1 MRTRG
6 APESRPDVLWR
17 MVGGLWSDLE
27 AGLPL
32 TQGQLDAAVEGFF
45 RIGVHPGTDPRTA
58 LVLLVRAHRLD
69 SANPKHP
76 YHVGLLYLR
85 HGLPEAAARW
95 LTAAASLAPANHRV
109 WAHLSLV
116 HRQLDE
122 NAAGRSGEHRARA
135 ESIAGAIREG
145 RDDFAPEDG
154 EGGGNSGVNGSVL
167 PLLRPGECRWSGIF
181 DMAADNRLRDR
192 TTTRTRDA
200 LAEELESVAALSER
214 RGGGTAAFTV
224 LAVQWMVYGYP
235 AATVRRL
242 AKQLP
247 PDDGPAARLLG
258 LVCDLFETDRAELP
272 ARLAACLAEGL
283 LPELLTA
290 LIHRRRLLW
299 RPLSFPDLGA
309 HAAAREFRDGDP
321 ARHVAA
327 LKAAEKELGAGP
339 PEEMTDV
346 PQPAGGEE
354 GAAATPDER
363 LAECESAAAGLQ
375 ELVQEAKAQAQ
386 GLAKGKTA
394 SAADFGRMSGDKELL
409 TGLVEGLEEV
419 RMAWLDTLKQL
430 TGADQTGLVMPFEEF
445 QKRAEACEAELQKPA
460 TALRNILKRANAK
473 LAARRAEFAQTPP
486 EPSERAR
493 TLEARVSDLQTHRPA
508 GTPTPTPPT
517 AEPDLP
523 EPTPSQPTD
532 GPHPHERALPE
543 PPGGPHTPE
552 ATHSEP
558 SAWPHTPE
566 ATPTEPADRPRSPAP
581 AAATPPEPP
590 PDASPRQRVGHAV
603 ACAEGR
609 LDANFAEAWR
619 TLDAYPPKL
628 WHRDAVALLRAYVGG
643 HQAEADQR
651 MGRTATA
658 RRRWSA
664 MLADDPLDTAVLRN
678 LAVAHTTSGDLGP
691 AAQAWRRYLEALYL
705 RDLLHG
711 DIRRGAAERAEVHRV
726 LAGSFGTAPLCA
738 VSTADRELEGDLRQ
752 VPPVLASRGKVTL
765 TTTHLRLEELNHTLT
780 HRGPT
785 LLLGVGRSVGETELA
800 AARDRRTA
808 AFDTAVQA
816 LPARIREPYAKLC
829 RQLIDEAFEE
839 ASQTGRRTRRPG
851 DGAEEQ
857 AHLEWVRGR
866 ILWKLRISKALTG
879 AQAEWPLTEYSGD
892 VIGNLRLIDALP
904 LDPADETVLRAAQLL
919 GVQGDP
925 AEFVT
930 RHNELSELAG
940 AFALRWIF
948 DAAEETRSGPVT
960 RDFPDRFRRTAR
972 SWGRNTDTILERHTE
987 RLDDPIDLYYPSARS
1002 AFGVLE
1008 TSAVPTDERERGI
1021 VTAAVAGLERWME
1034 RLPGATGPAR
1044 ALARLLGSLGRH
1056 DEARAVLLRARDEA
1070 FGERGRQKLAA
1081 SFVRDSIAREEYADA
1096 VGQVRALLDGG
1107 SDDER
1112 LRYLLIEAYNHWIS
1126 SGKLLPPTHRITE
1139 DFARW
1144 TDDETVQ
1151 SSRMLV
1157 VATTMARHRGRPD
1170 GTGAGRLADDLR
1182 TVYEADQGNLEARYH
1197 LVHALYGEAW
1207 HLRERIRSS
1216 SGGLRRTLREQLDA
1230 VRKECERHALGLVGT
1245 GRPGAFAG
1253 TDAGSQERTV
1263 DKGTLRD
1270 EERRA
1275 KIEEILR
1282 KIRRPKE

>member
-1 MRTRG
+1 MRTRR
-6 APESRPDVLWR
+6 APENRPDVLWR

-32 TQGQLDAAVEGFF
+32 TQGQLDAVVEGFF
-45 RIGVHPGTDPRTA
+45 RIGVHPGTDPATA

-95 LTAAASLAPANHRV
+95 LTAAAALAPASHRV
-109 WAHLSLV
+109 WAHLSLT
-116 HRQLDE
+116 HRQLDKDP
-122 NAAGRSGEHRARA
+122 ASGQGGSGEHRARA
-135 ESIAGAIREG
+135 ESIAGTIREG
-145 RDDFAPEDG
+145 REDFDPEIA
-154 EGGGNSGVNGSVL
+154 GSVL
-167 PLLRPGECRWSGIF
+167 PLLRPGECRWSGVL
-181 DMAADNRLRDR
+181 DMEADSRLRDR

-200 LAEELESVAALSER
+200 LAEELESIAGLSER

-242 AKQLP
+242 AKRLP
-247 PDDGPAARLLG
+247 PDDGPAALLLD

-272 ARLAACLAEGL
+272 ERLATCLAEGL

-290 LIHRRRLLW
+290 LIHRQRLLW
-299 RPLSFPDLGA
+299 RPLRFPDVGA
-309 HAAAREFRDGDP
+309 HAAARDFTDGDP
-321 ARHVAA
+321 ARHVTS
-327 LKAAEKELGAGP
+327 LRAAEKELGAGP

-346 PQPAGGEE
+346 PQSSGGEE
-354 GAAATPDER
+354 GEAATPDER
-363 LAECESAAAGLQ
+363 LTECEQAAAGLQ
-375 ELVQEAKAQAQ
+375 ELIQEAKAQAQ
-386 GLAKGKTA
+386 ALAKGKVG
-394 SAADFGRMSGDKELL
+394 SAADFARMSGDKELL
-409 TGLVEGLEEV
+409 TRLVEGLEEV
-419 RMAWLDTLKQL
+419 RMAWLTTLKEL
-430 TGADQTGLVMPFEEF
+430 TGTDPAGLVMPFEEF
-445 QKRAEACEAELQKPA
+445 QKRAEGCEAELQKPA
-460 TALRNILKRANAK
+460 TTLRNILKRADRK
-473 LAARRAEFAQTPP
+473 LDGRKGEFGHLPT
-486 EPSERAR
+486 EPSEQALA
-493 TLEARVSDLQTHRPA
+493 LEGRVSALRQQQPA
-508 GTPTPTPPT
+508 GAATPVSAAPADQPFS
-517 AEPDLP
+517 P
-523 EPTPSQPTD
+523 EP
-532 GPHPHERALPE
+532 A
-543 PPGGPHTPE
+543 
-552 ATHSEP
+552 
-558 SAWPHTPE
+558 
-566 ATPTEPADRPRSPAP
+566 SPA
-581 AAATPPEPP
+581 PPEPP
-590 PDASPRQRVGHAV
+590 AEATPRERVTHAL
-603 ACAEGR
+603 AAAESR

-619 TLDAYPPKL
+619 TLDAYPPAL

-651 MGRTATA
+651 LGRTTAA

-738 VSTADRELEGDLRQ
+738 ASAADRELDGDLRQ

-765 TTTHLRLEELNHTLT
+765 ATAHLRLEELNHTLA

-808 AFDTAVQA
+808 AVDTAVQA
-816 LPARIREPYAKLC
+816 LPARVREPYAKLC
-829 RQLIDEAFEE
+829 RQLVDEAFRE
-839 ASQTGRRTRRPG
+839 ASETGRRTRRAG
-851 DGAEEQ
+851 DEAEEQ
-857 AHLEWVRGR
+857 AHMEWVRGR
-866 ILWKLRISKALTG
+866 ILWKLRITSAITG
-879 AQAEWPLTEYSGD
+879 TQAEWPLTEYSGD

-925 AEFVT
+925 AEFVA
-930 RHNELSELAG
+930 RHNQLSELAG
-940 AFALRWIF
+940 AFALRQIF

-960 RDFPDRFRRTAR
+960 KDFPDRFRRTAR
-972 SWGRNTDTILERHTE
+972 SWGRNSATILDRYTD

-1008 TSAVPTDERERGI
+1008 ASAVPTDDRERDI
-1021 VTAAVAGLERWME
+1021 VTAAVAGLERWVE

-1056 DEARAVLLRARDEA
+1056 DEAREVLVRARDEA
-1070 FGERGRQKLAA
+1070 FSERGREKLAV
-1081 SFVRDSIAREEYADA
+1081 SFVRDSIAREEYAEA
-1096 VGQVRALLDGG
+1096 VEQVRALLDGG

-1112 LRYLLIEAYNHWIS
+1112 LRYLLVEAYNHWIS
-1126 SGKLLPPTHRITE
+1126 SGKLLPPARRITE

-1151 SSRMLV
+1151 NSRLLV
-1157 VATTMARHRGRPD
+1157 VSATMARHRDRPD

-1182 TVYEADQGNLEARYH
+1182 EVYEADQGNLEARYH

-1207 HLRERIRSS
+1207 QLRERIRSA

-1230 VRKECERHALGLVGT
+1230 VRAECERHALGLVGT
-1245 GRPGAFAG
+1245 GQAGAFAG
-1253 TDAGSQERTV
+1253 SDAGSQERTV
-1263 DKGTLRD
+1263 DTGTLRD
-1270 EERRA
+1270 AERRA
-1275 KIEEILR
+1275 KIQEILQ
-1282 KIRRPKE
+1282 KVRPRG

>member
-27 AGLPL
+27 AGLQLP
-32 TQGQLDAAVEGFF
+32 QGQLDAAVEGFF
-45 RIGVHPGTDPRTA
+45 RIGVHPGTDPSTA

-95 LTAAASLAPANHRV
+95 LTAAAALAPANHRI
-109 WAHLSLV
+109 WAHLSLA

-122 NAAGRSGEHRARA
+122 DPAGRSGEHRARA
-135 ESIAGAIREG
+135 ESIAGTIREG
-145 RDDFAPEDG
+145 RDDFAPEAG
-154 EGGGNSGVNGSVL
+154 EGDDGNSEADGSVL

-200 LAEELESVAALSER
+200 LAGELESVAALSER

-272 ARLAACLAEGL
+272 VRLAACLAEGL

-321 ARHVAA
+321 ARHVAS

-346 PQPAGGEE
+346 PRPAGGEE

-363 LAECESAAAGLQ
+363 LAECESAAARLQ
-375 ELVQEAKAQAQ
+375 ELIQEAKAQAQ
-386 GLAKGKTA
+386 GLAKGKVA
-394 SAADFGRMSGDKELL
+394 SAADFGRVSGDKELL

-430 TGADQTGLVMPFEEF
+430 TGADPTGLVMPFEEF

-460 TALRNILKRANAK
+460 TTLRNILKRANAN
-473 LAARRAEFAQTPP
+473 LAARKAEFAQTPP
-486 EPSERAR
+486 EPSEQARA
-493 TLEARVSDLQTHRPA
+493 LEARVSDLRTHRPA
-508 GTPTPTPPT
+508 GTPAPPPT
-517 AEPDLP
+517 TGGPDLP
-523 EPTPSQPTD
+523 EPTPAQLTA
-532 GPHPHERALPE
+532 GPLSHE
-543 PPGGPHTPE
+543 
-552 ATHSEP
+552 
-558 SAWPHTPE
+558 
-566 ATPTEPADRPRSPAP
+566 
-581 AAATPPEPP
+581 AAPPEPP
-590 PDASPRQRVGHAV
+590 PGASPRQRVGHAI
-603 ACAEGR
+603 ACAEGL

-651 MGRTATA
+651 MGRTAAA

-780 HRGPT
+780 HRGPA

-808 AFDTAVQA
+808 AVDTAVKA

-829 RQLIDEAFEE
+829 RRLIDEAFEE

-851 DGAEEQ
+851 DEAEEQ

-866 ILWKLRISKALTG
+866 ILWKLRIAKAVTG

-919 GVQGDP
+919 RVQGDP
-925 AEFVT
+925 AAFVT

-960 RDFPDRFRRTAR
+960 KDFPDRFRRTAR
-972 SWGRNTDTILERHTE
+972 SWGRNTDAILERHTD

-1002 AFGVLE
+1002 AFSVLE

-1021 VTAAVAGLERWME
+1021 VTAAVPGLERWVE

-1070 FGERGRQKLAA
+1070 FGERGRQRLAV

-1126 SGKLLPPTHRITE
+1126 SGKLLPPAHRITE

-1151 SSRMLV
+1151 NSRVLV
-1157 VATTMARHRGRPD
+1157 VAATMARHRNRPD
-1170 GTGAGRLADDLR
+1170 AAGRLAADLR

-1207 HLRERIRSS
+1207 QLRERIRSS

-1245 GRPGAFAG
+1245 GGPGAFAG
-1253 TDAGSQERTV
+1253 SDAGSQERTV